1 MPEASSGLMGS
12 VRRLLS
18 TLISIA
24 STRLEL
30 LANELHE
37 ERLRLTQMLLFA
49 LFALFCF
56 GLGIL
61 LLTVFIVVLFWDEH
75 RLAVTGALSIGFF
88 ALGVVTLI
96 QLRNKARAKS
106 RLFAASLAELANDRE
121 QLDAGD
127 EGAAFHE

>member
-1 MPEASSGLMGS
+1 MAS
-12 VRRLLS
+12 VKRLLS
-18 TLISIA
+18 TLTSIV

-61 LLTVFIVVLFWDEH
+61 LLTVFIVVLFWDDH
-75 RLAVTGALSIGFF
+75 RLVVTGALSAVFF
-88 ALGVVTLI
+88 ALGLSMVLL
-96 QLRNKARAKS
+96 LRRRAQAKP
-106 RLFAASLAELANDRE
+106 RLFSASLAELARDRA
-121 QLDAGD
+121 QLDTSQ
-127 EGAAFHE
+127 ERTSNHE